1 VSAEVAVS
9 LRRALG
15 LSERI
20 KVLADYITRG
30 IKRGRILAAPT
41 DFPVLQGRLGVEMA
55 VRQLEGKLEVK
66 HAGPAIKLIDEE
78 NVDVVG
84 SHESLAPASFKPT
97 FTVE

>member
-1 VSAEVAVS
+1 M
-9 LRRALG
+9 LRALG

-20 KVLADYITRG
+20 KVLADYFTHGVYRG

-55 VRQLEGKLEVK
+55 VRLLEGKLEIK
-66 HAGPAIKLIDEE
+66 HAGPAIKLIDKE

-84 SHESLAPASFKPT
+84 SRESLAPASFKPT